1 MRVILMYYV
10 TDSFLLWA
18 QRQEPAVF
26 LKNLTVA
33 VVRHR
38 SSCCLI
44 IQASPTLLST
54 GSARGT

>member
-10 TDSFLLWA
+10 IDSFLLWA

-26 LKNLTVA
+26 LKNLTSA
-33 VVRHR
+33 FVRHR

-44 IQASPTLLST
+44 IQASLTLLTT
-54 GSARGT
+54 GSAKGT